1 MLLTIYCYYW
11 VFWEK
16 KKWNSKFET
25 DNDIASINLK
35 DNGDDADDDDDDDDV
50 DPDYDDD
57 ADYDDG

>member
-1 MLLTIYCYYW
+1 MISDQ
-11 VFWEK
+11 EA
-16 KKWNSKFET
+16 

-35 DNGDDADDDDDDDDV
+35 DNGDDADDDDDDDV